1 MRRID
6 REVSIFTLSALDVLA
21 MATGTF
27 VLIVV
32 VLMPY
37 YRKTFHD
44 QASTEG
50 VRASVE
56 ATVARIE
63 TLEAEAAAERA
74 QLAAAQDAVSR
85 LRAQAADL
93 DSRISSEQQ
102 QLSKAQILADEYDER
117 IGELESIIDQRVI
130 KKMDLIFVI
139 DTTRSMGPV
148 LQDLSLNMR
157 SIVRILERLVPSLRI
172 AVVSYRDRDTGL
184 PPVHALPLTSTSRSL
199 GRILQFVQ
207 QLKISPRP
215 SKTPQEDILLG
226 LNRAFTM
233 SLRADAKQTIIVIGD
248 AAEHFG
254 DQARTLQRIRNFAFA
269 NEKRNLSALFV
280 TTPAYLRYG
289 QGDRDFFGAMAEAG
303 QGAFNDHT
311 GQMIESVLLSVL
323 VE

>member
-1 MRRID
+1 VRRPN

-32 VLMPY
+32 ILMPY

-44 QASTEG
+44 HAAIEG
-50 VRASVE
+50 VRVSVT
-56 ATVARIE
+56 ATRAEIE
-63 TLEAEAAAERA
+63 TLEEEAAAERVR
-74 QLAAAQDAVSR
+74 LAAAQDAVSR
-85 LRAQAADL
+85 LRAQAAEME
-93 DSRISSEQQ
+93 SRITSEQQ
-102 QLSKAQILADEYDER
+102 RASQAQTLADEYDKR
-117 IGELESIIDQRVI
+117 IGEMESIVDQRVI
-130 KKMDLIFVI
+130 EEMDLVFVI

-148 LQDLSLNMR
+148 LRELALNMR

-172 AVVSYRDRDTGL
+172 GVVSYRDRDTGL
-184 PPVHALPLTSTSRSL
+184 PPVYALPLTSTSRSL
-199 GRILQFVQ
+199 DRILHFVAE
-207 QLKISPRP
+207 LKISPRP
-215 SKTPQEDILLG
+215 SKTPQEDVLLG
-226 LNRAFTM
+226 LNRAFAM
-233 SLRADAKQTIIVIGD
+233 RLRPEAKQTIIVIGD

-269 NEKRNLSALFV
+269 NDKRNLSALFV

-289 QGDRDFFGAMAEAG
+289 RGDRDFFQVMAEAG
-303 QGAFNDHT
+303 GGAFNDHA